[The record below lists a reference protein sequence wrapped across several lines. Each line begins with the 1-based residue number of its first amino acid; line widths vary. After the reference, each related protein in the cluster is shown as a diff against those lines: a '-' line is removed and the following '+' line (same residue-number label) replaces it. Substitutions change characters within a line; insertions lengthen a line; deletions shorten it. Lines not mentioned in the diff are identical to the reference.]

1 MRCSALL
8 LLLLGLG
15 CLAEQGSGLRAESA
29 ALKRAKKKK
38 KDDQAG
44 QLDPA
49 QQKPGEDYV
58 QKALQGYLSNAELTE
73 RLQDFERRC
82 KHIATLSKIGSSVE
96 GRWARRQRWRRVGR
110 RVGQVVGQRLQ
121 QQKHWALLLPSSF
134 PCLLGSCW

>member
-1 MRCSALL
+1 MRCSALLL

-44 QLDPA
+44 LVDPA

-96 GRWARRQRWRRVGR
+96 GRWAARRRRRVG
-110 RVGQVVGQRLQ
+110 GG
-121 QQKHWALLLPSSF
+121 W
-134 PCLLGSCW
+134 LGSDCSNRSTGPACLFPHPSPVC